1 MKLEDNRFKEIVSK
15 MPLVLGLVKKA
26 SSSVVGGNIKNT
38 EVKLPDGLSLK
49 RRSEANTRTE
59 PRTQWKDSTG

>member
-1 MKLEDNRFKEIVSK
+1 
-15 MPLVLGLVKKA
+15 MPLVLELVKKA

-49 RRSEANTRTE
+49 RSEANTKTE

>member
-1 MKLEDNRFKEIVSK
+1 
-15 MPLVLGLVKKA
+15 MPLVLGLVNKA